1 MKKNKQLLKYCP
13 NFYKIINFEIL
24 EGDFITYK
32 LISIYQDY
40 IFNSSADI
48 NKEVLTKLDYA
59 INKYI
64 DDYFFRKE
72 MRQGL
77 TEIRIKREANIINS
91 IVEGIIRLSEN
102 YDMGYTRNIYFAR
115 WI

>member
-1 MKKNKQLLKYCP
+1 MKKNKNILKYCP

-32 LISIYQDY
+32 LISVYHDY
-40 IFNSSADI
+40 IFNHDD
-48 NKEVLTKLDYA
+48 KEYEDLTRLDYA

-64 DDYFFRKE
+64 DDYYFRKE
-72 MRQGL
+72 MRQSL
-77 TEIRIKREANIINS
+77 TQIRIKKTDNIVKS
-91 IVEGIIRLSEN
+91 IVENIIKLSEN